1 MIDGTAPAQRGPG
14 FRAFLFSDLRGYTA
28 FIETNGDEAGA
39 RLLDRYRGLVRRVIA
54 EHDGAEVR
62 TEGDSFYVLFPSA
75 TGAVAAGL
83 AIVAGADQLTTDDP
97 TVPVRV
103 GVGIHA
109 GEAAETAEGPVGSA
123 INVAARICAIA
134 KPGEV
139 LVSETVRGLVRTSS
153 TIAFSSRG
161 RPALKGVGEPI
172 ELFSAVD
179 RGAAPRP
186 GSAPAQGTQPDER
199 ALRRRARRPRRHRVR
214 RGDRSC
220 RTASVTDRAGRR
232 RHLRRHPSD
241 PSLRAAPPR
250 HRSPASRRSAPAMDP
265 PVPTTTSSRC
275 SRRPSRR
282 RAPRRPVAQGALGGS
297 ARVRCELTSEDA
309 DTVWYDR
316 FQALG
321 LATEQVDRLVSA
333 AGIEAGQC
341 SESVTSA
348 VGEWRFGSAYGGR
361 LLCYQADGAS
371 WIVWTYENERIVAQA
386 TRGDG
391 DAAALFR
398 WWKTIGPY
406 LR

>member
-186 GSAPAQGTQPDER
+186 GP
-199 ALRRRARRPRRHRVR
+199 RRPRGLSPTSARFAGVLVVLAVI
-214 RGDRSC
+214 GFGAGILVSNGLSDRSG
-220 RTASVTDRAGRR
+220 RSSAPPATPSVGSVPPSGAAPASVAGE
-232 RHLRRHPSD
+232 PSVGASD
-241 PSLRAAPPR
+241 GSTGADDDLIALLPP
-250 HRSPASRRSAPAMDP
+250 AIAKTCAPA
-265 PVPTTTSSRC
+265 T
-275 SRRPSRR
+275 
-282 RAPRRPVAQGALGGS
+282 VAQGALGGS